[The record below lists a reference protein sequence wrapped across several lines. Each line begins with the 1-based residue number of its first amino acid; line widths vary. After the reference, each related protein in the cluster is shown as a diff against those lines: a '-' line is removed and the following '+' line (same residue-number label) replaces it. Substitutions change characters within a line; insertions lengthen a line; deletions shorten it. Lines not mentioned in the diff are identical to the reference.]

1 MESLQIRTGSISL
14 KVLDD
19 LGNERGIFT
28 FNPEDVKSAEQ
39 LLLLQ
44 EELKVKSVEMEQK
57 IDSCKDQA
65 EKVQCMNEIV
75 QYFRNAIDKC
85 FGSGSSDI
93 LFGNSCTLSM
103 FYDFIEGITPYYTK
117 ASEKRK
123 AKYGKKQK

>member
-14 KVLDD
+14 RILDD

-44 EELKVKSVEMEQK
+44 QDLNVRSAELEQREKDAKNNEEK
-57 IDSCKDQA
+57 IA
-65 EKVQCMNEIV
+65 LMNEVV
-75 QYFRNAIDKC
+75 QYFRDAIDRC
-85 FGSGSSDI
+85 FGEGSSDI
-93 LFGNSCTLSM
+93 LFGNSNTLSM
-103 FYDFIEGITPYYTK
+103 FYDFIEGITPYYKK
-117 ASEKRK
+117 ASDKRK